1 MPQPSLQGHSAIYFE
16 RGVEP
21 TLPIDLY
28 RSVHGDRAR
37 DAQSNDPSQKVL
49 ACDRIAL
56 LVDIRTQCIA
66 GLQNT
71 ASRLD
76 KQYASERRLADDL
89 KPGVD
94 RCWINLDGINLKT
107 LALKKEDQFGS
118 PPRRQLNCV
127 SLCVLLVV

>member
-1 MPQPSLQGHSAIYFE
+1 MLGNGRVQ

-28 RSVHGDRAR
+28 RSVYGDKAK
-37 DAQSNDPSQKVL
+37 DAQSADPSQKVL
-49 ACDRIAL
+49 AYDRIAL
-56 LVDIRTQCIA
+56 LVDIRSQCIA

-71 ASRLD
+71 ANRLD

-94 RCWINLDGINLKT
+94 RAWIRANSDN
-107 LALKKEDQFGS
+107 
-118 PPRRQLNCV
+118 
-127 SLCVLLVV
+127 